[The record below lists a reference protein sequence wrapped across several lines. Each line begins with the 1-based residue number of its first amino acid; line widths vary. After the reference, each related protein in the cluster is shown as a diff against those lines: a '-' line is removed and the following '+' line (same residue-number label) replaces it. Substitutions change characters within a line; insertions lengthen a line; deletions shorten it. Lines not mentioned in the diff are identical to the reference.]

1 MRRKR
6 QHGFTLI
13 ELLVVIAIIAV
24 LIGLLLPAVQKVRE
38 AAARIKCQNHLKQI
52 ALANMNY
59 ESSYGLF
66 LPGVGKNGCC
76 WGTWMIPVL
85 PYMEQDALFRRYV
98 NFGGLDS
105 VPINSAGP
113 PGGPRYSGGSNVNV
127 ARTRLDVF
135 TCPSDEPQVYSAN
148 NTTKHN
154 YVLNAGNTTFFQ
166 VALPL
171 GCTPGTAGCTP
182 FLGAPFGWYNDSN
195 LVNDSPFPYEATVTD
210 PSKGQMGKQVRIE
223 SIADGTSNTLMG
235 SEAIQGRGNDLRG
248 YTWWGGAAGFTAYL
262 APNSN
267 QQDVQ
272 TGGICA
278 QVGNPNP
285 PCTTTSTA
293 TAARLMAARS
303 WHAGGGV
310 NVSMCDGS
318 VHFVRNS
325 IDIQIWRAMSTTLG
339 GESFAAEF

>member
-1 MRRKR
+1 
-6 QHGFTLI
+6 
-13 ELLVVIAIIAV
+13 
-24 LIGLLLPAVQKVRE
+24 
-38 AAARIKCQNHLKQI
+38 
-52 ALANMNY
+52 
-59 ESSYGLF
+59 
-66 LPGVGKNGCC
+66 
-76 WGTWMIPVL
+76 
-85 PYMEQDALFRRYV
+85 
-98 NFGGLDS
+98 
-105 VPINSAGP
+105 
-113 PGGPRYSGGSNVNV
+113 
-127 ARTRLDVF
+127 
-135 TCPSDEPQVYSAN
+135 
-148 NTTKHN
+148 
-154 YVLNAGNTTFFQ
+154 
-166 VALPL
+166 
-171 GCTPGTAGCTP
+171 
-182 FLGAPFGWYNDSN
+182 
-195 LVNDSPFPYEATVTD
+195 
-210 PSKGQMGKQVRIE
+210 VRIE